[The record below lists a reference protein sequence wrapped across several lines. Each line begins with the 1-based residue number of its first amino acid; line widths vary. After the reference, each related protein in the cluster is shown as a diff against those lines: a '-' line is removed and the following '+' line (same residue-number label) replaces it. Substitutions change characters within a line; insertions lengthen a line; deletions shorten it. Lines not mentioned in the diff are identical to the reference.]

1 MITLNINL
9 NDHLINGQFGVVFDF
24 GYIESSITRVYVK
37 LDDENAVKEAISKN
51 VYLTKHR
58 VVPIKRIVAN
68 IIISK
73 NSSQNFQKNLI
84 SIDLSVD
91 LHIHK
96 VQGLTLLNSTVA
108 SLELIKQ
115 RSYSSGQIYVAF
127 SRSTSSLRLNRI
139 PDFDPIIIKLNYLAL
154 KHYEYLRK
162 EKNLFIL
169 TFLFKNPF
177 LAVLNIPE
185 LVKIFQ
191 ILLVTQGLC
200 IYHSFQSFF

>member
-1 MITLNINL
+1 MITSNINL
-9 NDHLINGQFGVVFDF
+9 NDHLINGQFGVVLDF

-96 VQGLTLLNSTVA
+96 VQGLTLLNSTVV

-127 SRSTSSLRLNRI
+127 SRSTSSLKLNRI

>member
-73 NSSQNFQKNLI
+73 NSSQNFQKNFI